1 MNYITY
7 DEFKKLDIRIG
18 TIREIEPVE
27 GTDKLLRCQ
36 IDFGV
41 RKATAEVVAAETDS
55 VLTDEELAKLD
66 AADTMTESLEER
78 DIRQI
83 VSGIREY
90 YPDYESLIGKQVLY
104 VVNLEP
110 REIRGQ
116 LMQEGLF
123 GQKTVRSLELQAI
136 VEFAQRGIP
145 DFTTRHILGTDFS
158 QRSDRLSQKMA
169 SRLARIQKEL
179 TQGKTQPYSVFG
191 PEGLLSA

>member
-7 DEFKKLDIRIG
+7 EDFKKIDMRIG

-41 RKATAEVVAAETDS
+41 RFTPSQDTLASDDS

-66 AADTMTESLEER
+66 ASESMTEPVQER

-83 VSGIREY
+83 ISGIREY
-90 YPDYESLIGKQVLY
+90 YPDHESLIGKQVLY

-110 REIRGQ
+110 REIRGHMSHGM
-116 LMQEGLF
+116 LMAVDGKI
-123 GQKTVRSLELQAI
+123 GQPVFLVPDEPVEPGSRVR
-136 VEFAQRGIP
+136 
-145 DFTTRHILGTDFS
+145 
-158 QRSDRLSQKMA
+158 
-169 SRLARIQKEL
+169 
-179 TQGKTQPYSVFG
+179 
-191 PEGLLSA
+191 